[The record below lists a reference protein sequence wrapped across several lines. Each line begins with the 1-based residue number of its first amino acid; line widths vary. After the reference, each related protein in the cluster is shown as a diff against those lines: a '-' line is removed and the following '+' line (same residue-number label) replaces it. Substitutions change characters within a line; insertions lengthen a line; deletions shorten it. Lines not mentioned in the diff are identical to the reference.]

1 MKTWNDYKEHVKAV
15 DIEGKSIIEEMEGI
29 ADIVGTI
36 VSRRNELGIS
46 QRELAHKT
54 GLSQSTIARIES
66 FKITPNIDTLLILL
80 HNLGLKLKISGS

>member
-1 MKTWNDYKEHVKAV
+1 MRTWNDYKEHIKTV
-15 DIEGKSIIEEMEGI
+15 DTEGKSIIEEMEGI

-36 VSRRNELGIS
+36 VSRRNEMGIS
-46 QRELAHKT
+46 QRELAYKT

>member
-1 MKTWNDYKEHVKAV
+1 MRTWKDYKEHVKAV
-15 DIEGKSIIEEMEGI
+15 DVEGKSIIEEMEGI

-36 VSRRNELGIS
+36 VSKRNEMGIS
-46 QRELAHKT
+46 QRESAHKT

-80 HNLGLKLKISGS
+80 KSLGLKLKIYS

>member
-1 MKTWNDYKEHVKAV
+1 MRTWKDYKEHVKAV
-15 DIEGKSIIEEMEGI
+15 DVEGKSIIEEMEGI
-29 ADIVGTI
+29 AGIVGTI
-36 VSRRNELGIS
+36 VSKRNEMGIS

-80 HNLGLKLKISGS
+80 KSLGLKLKIYS